1 MGLELEQDKRPTV
14 RPWKLPLKAKMES
27 LGDPEE
33 ERKKIH
39 EIFLDLFSVKSISR
53 NTIGKIIYL
62 EIGLTW

>member
-33 ERKKIH
+33 ERKKIR
-39 EIFLDLFSVKSISR
+39 EIFFGPFFR
-53 NTIGKIIYL
+53 
-62 EIGLTW
+62 EINFTK

>member
-33 ERKKIH
+33 ERKKIR

-53 NTIGKIIYL
+53 NIDCFT
-62 EIGLTW
+62 TWRLI